1 MNAILAK
8 LRELLI
14 LVRDTS
20 ISVDLRPESDEIQP
34 MIGYYYQG
42 VGHLRDAL
50 KAFLAAKE
58 LWRQLHEE

>member
-8 LRELLI
+8 LRELLV

-20 ISVDLRPESDEIQP
+20 ISVDLRPETEEIQP
-34 MIGYYYQG
+34 MIRFYYEG

-50 KAFLAAKE
+50 KAFLAAKD
-58 LWRQLHEE
+58 LWRQLHEN

>member
-1 MNAILAK
+1 MNTILVK

-20 ISVDLRPESDEIQP
+20 ISVDLRPESELVQP
-34 MIGYYYQG
+34 MIKLYYQG
-42 VGHLRDAL
+42 VGHLRDAH

-58 LWRQLHEE
+58 LWQQLHEE

>member
-14 LVRDTS
+14 LVRDTP
-20 ISVDLRPESDEIQP
+20 ISVDLRPETETVQA
-34 MIGYYYQG
+34 MVRHYYQG
-42 VGHLRDAL
+42 VDHLRDAL

-58 LWRQLHEE
+58 LWRELHQD

>member
-20 ISVDLRPESDEIQP
+20 ISVDLRPESELVQP
-34 MIGYYYQG
+34 MIKWYYQG
-42 VGHLRDAL
+42 VDHLRDAL